1 MKLQNIVS
9 NQIIKAGKLLG
20 TNKNILKII
29 QKPKNMLSFN
39 IPVKLKNNNIEI
51 LTGYRIQHNNILG
64 PYKGGIRYHPDISM
78 DEASALATWMTFK
91 CALHNLPLGGGK
103 GGLAI
108 DPSKYN
114 EEDLENI
121 SRAFS
126 RKLYNYIG
134 SNKDI
139 PAPDLGTNSKI
150 IDWMTDEYNKIGV
163 QRHDV
168 GVFTGKSLNYGGS
181 EGREK
186 ATGKGVAYS
195 VVEWAKYKNIDL
207 KNKTFILQGLGNV
220 GINAA
225 EELNNYGMKMIGVGD
240 HTGYLVD
247 KKGIDINNLMEHI
260 KKNKFIDSYND
271 KFFIDKTSFFSTKC
285 DVILPCALQ
294 MQILEKEAKN
304 IDCKLIVEGAN
315 GPTDNIADEIL
326 KKKKIDII
334 PDIYANGGGVIVSYY
349 EWLQN
354 NMNHYYEEEEIYK
367 KLKIKME
374 ESFKKLHKTTE
385 KYDCTFRDSSYIVA
399 LKKIEDTY
407 KSRGLI

>member
-20 TNKNILKII
+20 TNKDILKII

-39 IPVKLKNNNIEI
+39 IPVKLKNNRIEI

-260 KKNKFIDSYND
+260 KKNKFIDSYDD

-326 KKKKIDII
+326 KKKK
-334 PDIYANGGGVIVSYY
+334 
-349 EWLQN
+349 
-354 NMNHYYEEEEIYK
+354 
-367 KLKIKME
+367 KLI
-374 ESFKKLHKTTE
+374 
-385 KYDCTFRDSSYIVA
+385 
-399 LKKIEDTY
+399 
-407 KSRGLI
+407 

>member
-20 TNKNILKII
+20 TNKDILKII

-39 IPVKLKNNNIEI
+39 IPVKLKNNRIEI

-91 CALHNLPLGGGK
+91 CALYNLPLGGGK

-220 GINAA
+220 GLYAA

-260 KKNKFIDSYND
+260 KKNKFIDSYDD

>member
-1 MKLQNIVS
+1 MKLQNIVL
-9 NQIIKAGKLLG
+9 NQITKAGKLLDS
-20 TNKNILKII
+20 NKNVLKII

-64 PYKGGIRYHPDISM
+64 PYKGGIRYHPDISL

-108 DPSKYN
+108 DPTKYD

-181 EGREK
+181 EGRKK

-220 GINAA
+220 GLYAA

-240 HTGYLVD
+240 HTGYLVE
-247 KKGIDINNLMEHI
+247 KKGIDINDIIQHV
-260 KKNKFIDSYND
+260 KKNKCIDTYSDRNF
-271 KFFIDKTSFFSTKC
+271 KDKTHFFSTKC
-285 DVILPCALQ
+285 DIILPCALQ

-354 NMNHYYEEEEIYK
+354 NMNHYYDEEEIYR

-374 ESFKKLHKTTE
+374 ETFKKIHKTTE
-385 KYDCTFRDSSYIVA
+385 EYNCTFRDASYIVG

>member
-1 MKLQNIVS
+1 MKLQNIVI
-9 NQIIKAGKLLG
+9 NQIKKASELLG

-29 QKPKNMLSFN
+29 EKPKNMLSFN
-39 IPVKLKNNNIEI
+39 IPVKLKNNKIEI

-108 DPSKYN
+108 DPTKYD

-126 RKLYNYIG
+126 KKLYNYIG

-220 GINAA
+220 GLYAA

-247 KKGIDINNLMEHI
+247 EKGINIDNIINHI
-260 KKNKFIDSYND
+260 KKKKFIDSYSNRIFND
-271 KFFIDKTSFFSTKC
+271 KTNFFSTKC

-294 MQILEKEAKN
+294 MQILKKEAEK

-315 GPTDNIADEIL
+315 GPTDNEADEIL

-354 NMNHYYEEEEIYK
+354 NMNHYYEEEEIYL

-374 ESFKKLHKTTE
+374 ESFKKLNETSK
-385 KYDCTFRDSSYIVA
+385 KYNCTFRDSSYIVA
-399 LKKIEDTY
+399 LKKLEDTY
-407 KSRGLI
+407 KSRGII

>member
-20 TNKNILKII
+20 TNKDILKII

-39 IPVKLKNNNIEI
+39 IPVKLKNNRIEI

-91 CALHNLPLGGGK
+91 CALYNLPLGGGK

-260 KKNKFIDSYND
+260 KKNKFIDSYDD

>member
-1 MKLQNIVS
+1 MKLQNIVL
-9 NQIIKAGKLLG
+9 NQIIKGKLLDS
-20 TNKNILKII
+20 NKNVLKII

-78 DEASALATWMTFK
+78 DEATASATWMTFK

-108 DPSKYN
+108 DPTKYD

-126 RKLYNYIG
+126 KKLYNYIG

-150 IDWMTDEYNKIGV
+150 IDWMTDEYNKTGV
-163 QRHDV
+163 HRHDV

-220 GINAA
+220 GLYAA

-240 HTGYLVD
+240 HTGYLVE
-247 KKGIDINNLMEHI
+247 KKGIDINDVIQHV
-260 KKNKFIDSYND
+260 KKNKCIDTYSHRNF
-271 KFFIDKTSFFSTKC
+271 KDKTHFFSTKC
-285 DVILPCALQ
+285 DIILPCALQ

-354 NMNHYYEEEEIYK
+354 NMNHYYDEEEIYR

-374 ESFKKLHKTTE
+374 ETFKKIHKTTE
-385 KYDCTFRDSSYIVA
+385 NYNCTFRDASYIVA

>member
-1 MKLQNIVS
+1 MKLQNIVL
-9 NQIIKAGKLLG
+9 NQITKASELLG

-39 IPVKLKNNNIEI
+39 IPVKLKNNKIEI

-64 PYKGGIRYHPDISM
+64 PFKGGIRYHPDISL

-108 DPSKYN
+108 DPSKYD
-114 EEDLENI
+114 EDDLENI

-150 IDWMTDEYNKIGV
+150 IDWMTDEYNKTGV
-163 QRHDV
+163 HRHDV

-181 EGREK
+181 EGREQ

-207 KNKTFILQGLGNV
+207 SNKTFILQGLGNV
-220 GINAA
+220 GMYAA
-225 EELNNYGMKMIGVGD
+225 EELDKYGMKMIGVGD

-247 KKGIDINNLMEHI
+247 KKGIDIDKLINHV
-260 KKNKFIDSYND
+260 KNKKFIDSYDSRIFKD
-271 KFFIDKTSFFSTKC
+271 KSHFFSTKC

-294 MQILEKEAKN
+294 MQILEKEAKK

-326 KKKKIDII
+326 KEKKIDII

-354 NMNHYYEEEEIYK
+354 NMNHYYEEEEIYRR
-367 KLKIKME
+367 LKIKME
-374 ESFKKLHKTTE
+374 ESFKKLHETSE
-385 KYDCTFRDSSYIVA
+385 KYECTFRDASYIVA
-399 LKKIEDTY
+399 LKKLEDTY
-407 KSRGLI
+407 QSRGLI

>member
-1 MKLQNIVS
+1 MKLQNIVL
-9 NQIIKAGKLLG
+9 NQITKAGKLLDS
-20 TNKNILKII
+20 NKNVLKII

-78 DEASALATWMTFK
+78 DEATALATWMTFK

-108 DPSKYN
+108 DPTKYD

-126 RKLYNYIG
+126 KKLYNYIG

-150 IDWMTDEYNKIGV
+150 IDWMTDEYNKTGV
-163 QRHDV
+163 HRHDV

-220 GINAA
+220 GLYAA

-240 HTGYLVD
+240 HTGYLVE
-247 KKGIDINNLMEHI
+247 KKGIDINDVIQHV
-260 KKNKFIDSYND
+260 KKNKCVDTYSHKNF
-271 KFFIDKTSFFSTKC
+271 KDKTHFFSTKC
-285 DVILPCALQ
+285 DIILPCALQ

-354 NMNHYYEEEEIYK
+354 NMNHYYDEEEIYR

-374 ESFKKLHKTTE
+374 ETFKKIHKTTE
-385 KYDCTFRDSSYIVA
+385 NYNCTFRDASYIVA

>member
-1 MKLQNIVS
+1 MKLQNIVL
-9 NQIIKAGKLLG
+9 NQITKAGKLLDS
-20 TNKNILKII
+20 NKNILKII

-39 IPVKLKNNNIEI
+39 IPVKLKNNKIEI

-91 CALHNLPLGGGK
+91 CALHNLPFGGGK

-108 DPSKYN
+108 DPTKYN

-181 EGREK
+181 EGRER

-207 KNKTFILQGLGNV
+207 NNKTFILQGLGNV
-220 GINAA
+220 GLYAA

-240 HTGYLVD
+240 HTGYLVE
-247 KKGIDINNLMEHI
+247 KKGIDINDIIQHV
-260 KKNKFIDSYND
+260 KKKKYIDSYSKRNF
-271 KFFIDKTSFFSTKC
+271 KDKTHFFSTKC
-285 DVILPCALQ
+285 DIILPCALQ

-354 NMNHYYEEEEIYK
+354 NMNHYYEEEEIYR
-367 KLKIKME
+367 KLQIKME
-374 ESFKKLHKTTE
+374 ETFKKIHKTTE
-385 KYDCTFRDSSYIVA
+385 EYNCTFRDASYIVA